1 MIIVQL
7 KGGLGNQLFQYAA
20 GLSLASH
27 HGVPLKVDIAELFEK
42 KHATDTA
49 RAFDLEK
56 FNCNP
61 VVANEAEI
69 ASVLQSSAL
78 KKWTDKLKPCYKR
91 LDYKEAAFF
100 FDPHFFQSGNHIYL
114 RGYRQSE
121 KYFQH
126 IEVLIRQQF
135 VIKPVY
141 TNPVKEL
148 AEKLRS
154 HNSVAV
160 HIRRKDYL
168 SAAYSKIHGALPAD
182 YYNRAAE
189 LIAGKTDQ
197 PVFYIFSDDPEWVKA
212 NFNIGLPVVFITP
225 EMSNAAIT
233 DFYLI
238 SSCRHQVIANS
249 TFSWWAA
256 WLNDNTGKMVVAP
269 NKWFNEAAHNTKDL
283 VPANWIRI

>member
-20 GLSLASH
+20 GCSLAAH
-27 HGVPLKVDIAELFEK
+27 HGVPVKVDIAELFEK
-42 KHATDTA
+42 KHTTDTA

-61 VVANEAEI
+61 VVASATDI
-69 ASVLQSSAL
+69 AAVLPSGIR
-78 KKWTDKLKPCYKR
+78 KWTDKLKTCYKR
-91 LDYKEAAFF
+91 QDYKEAAFSFDTGF
-100 FDPHFFQSGNHIYL
+100 FKSGNHIYL

-121 KYFQH
+121 QYFKPV
-126 IEVLIRQQF
+126 EALIRQQF
-135 VIKPVY
+135 EIKPVY
-141 TNPVKEL
+141 TDPVKAL
-148 AEKLRS
+148 SDNLKS
-154 HNSVAV
+154 HNAVAV

-168 SAAYSKIHGALPAD
+168 SPAYSKIHGALPAA
-182 YYNRAAE
+182 YYNSAAR

-212 NFNIGLPVVFITP
+212 NFNIGLPVVFITN
-225 EMSNAAIT
+225 EMSPSAIT
-233 DFYLI
+233 DFHLI

-256 WLNDNTGKMVVAP
+256 WLNTSPGKMVVAP
-269 NKWFNEAAHNTKDL
+269 QRWFNEAAHDTTDL
-283 VPANWIRI
+283 LPQSWIRI